1 MRAMRALALLV
12 VFACSSNKPAPESP
26 EPAASMID
34 CAKVADHVAA
44 TVAADKPRT
53 GATNA
58 AVKEMVATRCE
69 KDAWSDEAKRCL
81 NAIATIAEGRACGE
95 QLTEAQREAIRADA
109 RALRKDATEPVA
121 EDDRT
126 SDWIK
131 HVVEEP
137 AKP

>member
-1 MRAMRALALLV
+1 MRVLALF
-12 VFACSSNKPAPESP
+12 VFVACSGSKPSP
-26 EPAASMID
+26 EAPVTPVGSMID

-58 AVKEMVATRCE
+58 AVKDMVATRC
-69 KDAWSDEAKRCL
+69 KADAWSDETKQCL
-81 NAIATIAEGRACGE
+81 VAIATVADGRACGE
-95 QLTEAQREAIRADA
+95 KMTDAQREAIRADA
-109 RALRKDATEPVA
+109 RALRADASEPGSA
-121 EDDRT
+121 DDPS
-126 SDWIK
+126 SDWIR